1 MEFDIIDLTEE
12 ETEML
17 TTIQLKLLRTAQ
29 QNKNELYHE
38 MQAELETYRLMC
50 KTNNVYLSSLYEDK
64 QVELQAEFDY
74 QVAILKEQLLFNMS
88 LNEPTSDDEL
98 GGSGSD
104 DSGYIV
110 DRKVYNRQGL
120 LPRHRG
126 RVRKAGTVRR
136 RRNGAGIPRRLLHF
150 AVQLSFNF
158 HLIVLFIRLF
168 FCALYGAARQ
178 CLPCRPFLND
188 ENLLCGRI
196 FVSCV
201 ISTE

>member
-29 QNKNELYHE
+29 QNKNKLYHE

-64 QVELQAEFDY
+64 QAELQAEFDY

-110 DRKVYNRQGL
+110 DYELSYLERYII
-120 LPRHRG
+120 
-126 RVRKAGTVRR
+126 VRDFYLAIED
-136 RRNGAGIPRRLLHF
+136 ASERL
-150 AVQLSFNF
+150 
-158 HLIVLFIRLF
+158 
-168 FCALYGAARQ
+168 ALYAA
-178 CLPCRPFLND
+178 D
-188 ENLLCGRI
+188 ETAQEYLGDYYTSLYNYL
-196 FVSCV
+196 
-201 ISTE
+201 STFT